1 MKFLFASIFISVSFF
16 GLVHSTCSG
25 ACQDTS
31 VYCPSSYVAG
41 QCPGGSNIQCCQ
53 EDTSS
58 CNGQCQDNSL
68 PCSGTY
74 ASSLCPGPSNVQCCQ
89 TSANPAPEPEPEPEP
104 QPEPEPEGSCS
115 GTCQAN
121 SNPCPTPYVANL
133 CPGAANIQCCQSSS
147 GNPAPP
153 PSAPTGCASFANSQW
168 NCADPSCSSTVASGS
183 GQNNYECAEFVS
195 RSLAA
200 GGMIPG
206 IDKLAP
212 QSSYSNYKAYG
223 NTYDL
228 LWVSNL
234 QASGSPLGLREY
246 LIAAGWTNC
255 GTSASCVHE
264 CTALIV
270 SGSEGAYG
278 HTVVGVGNQ
287 VVDSHNNARYQVPPT
302 FYTITD
308 IFNPPSNLGDS
319 AANNTAKIPNASNGQ
334 LTSSSG
340 FKFEVSLL
348 FVLVLSFSLLLF

>member
-1 MKFLFASIFISVSFF
+1 MKFLFALIFISVSFF
-16 GLVHSTCSG
+16 GIVHSTCSG

-104 QPEPEPEGSCS
+104 QPEG
-115 GTCQAN
+115 
-121 SNPCPTPYVANL
+121 
-133 CPGAANIQCCQSSS
+133 SSS

-153 PSAPTGCASFANSQW
+153 PSTPTGCASFANSQW

-183 GQNNYECAEFVS
+183 AQNNYECAEFVS

-270 SGSEGAYG
+270 TGSEGAYG

-287 VVDSHNNARYQVPPT
+287 VVDSHNNARYQVPPS